1 MCKPKHRVMCPDCRR
16 QKMLFETEKEAERFI
31 EYNGDKINDGGRLK
45 LRVYYCP
52 SCCGY
57 HITSKPYKEH
67 YDKQTEELMD
77 RYKKSPKTLFDK
89 LMEKNFKTLKE
100 VKRYIAAQTASD
112 EEKEEAIAGYKKYKG
127 IK

>member
-1 MCKPKHRVMCPDCRR
+1 MCPDCRR
-16 QKMLFETEKEAERFI
+16 QKMLFDTQKEAERFI

-57 HITSKPYKEH
+57 HITSKLYKEH

-77 RYKKSPKTLFDK
+77 KYKKSPKTLFDK

-100 VKRYIAAQTASD
+100 VNRYLAAQDARE
-112 EEKEEAIAGYKKYKG
+112 EEKEEALAGYKKYKG
-127 IK
+127 IR